1 MFRWDSDGINK
12 KAEGWLKHMQAWRRS
27 GLAQVEYCAANGL
40 HAKSFSN
47 WKTKLHKHLP
57 ELPNQTRAKVLP
69 PAPPNPFIE
78 VKIDNESQFYESL
91 TQHQNQLQPK
101 MAQASGL
108 LLHIGS
114 QYRISIEI
122 GFDIS
127 TLQRLLSALPE

>member
-1 MFRWDSDGINK
+1 MELTE

-69 PAPPNPFIE
+69 PAAPNPFME
-78 VKIDNESQFYESL
+78 VKIDNESQSYESL

-101 MAQASGL
+101 MTQASGL
-108 LLHIGS
+108 HMDIGS
-114 QYRISIEI
+114 HYRISIEI
-122 GFDIS
+122 GFDI
-127 TLQRLLSALPE
+127 LS

>member
-1 MFRWDSDGINK
+1 MELTE

-27 GLAQVEYCAANGL
+27 GLAQVEYRAANGL
-40 HAKSFSN
+40 HAKSFLN

-69 PAPPNPFIE
+69 PAAPNPFME
-78 VKIDNESQFYESL
+78 VKIDNESQSYESL

-101 MAQASGL
+101 MTQASGL
-108 LLHIGS
+108 HMDIGS
-114 QYRISIEI
+114 HYRVSIEI

-127 TLQRLLSALPE
+127 TLQRLLSALAD

>member
-1 MFRWDSDGINK
+1 MELTE

-40 HAKSFSN
+40 HTKSFSN

-69 PAPPNPFIE
+69 PAAPNPFME
-78 VKIDNESQFYESL
+78 VKIDNESQSYESL

-101 MAQASGL
+101 MTQASGL
-108 LLHIGS
+108 HMDIGS
-114 QYRISIEI
+114 HYRVSIEI

-127 TLQRLLSALPE
+127 TLQRLLSALAD

>member
-1 MFRWDSDGINK
+1 MELTE

-40 HAKSFSN
+40 HTKSFSN

-69 PAPPNPFIE
+69 PAPPNPFME

-91 TQHQNQLQPK
+91 AQHQSQPQPK
-101 MAQASGL
+101 MAQGSGIH
-108 LLHIGS
+108 LHIGTY
-114 QYRISIEI
+114 YRISIEI

-127 TLQRLLSALPE
+127 TLQRLLSALPG